1 MSSQDQANNE
11 LNNEGRKKDV
21 LPTVVSFREDT
32 ETLPTFIL
40 PEGHSSDD
48 PSEVYRQF
56 DIPSADFQESSLQ
69 HRRLSLFDYTPFS
82 LPPSR
87 VRFPPP
93 HALTFT
99 TPPFSYPCIAFLGTG
114 STFRCFCR
122 AKHGS
127 GVCSTNINLSWV
139 QN

>member
-1 MSSQDQANNE
+1 MASQDQANNE
-11 LNNEGRKKDV
+11 LNNGGQEKDV
-21 LPTVVSFREDT
+21 VPTIVSFREGT
-32 ETLPTFIL
+32 ETLPTFLL

-48 PSEVYRQF
+48 PSEVNRQF

-87 VRFPPP
+87 VRFPHTHP
-93 HALTFT
+93 HLQ
-99 TPPFSYPCIAFLGTG
+99 TPLLLPLHSFLGTG